1 MMVICEGNCE
11 QVFHVSLKKFVSL
24 MSDAVIL
31 HSFIESLVV
40 NLIPLVVCCRLPL
53 FGQSNLSMFSVRWP
67 AIVAVERM

>member
-1 MMVICEGNCE
+1 
-11 QVFHVSLKKFVSL
+11 